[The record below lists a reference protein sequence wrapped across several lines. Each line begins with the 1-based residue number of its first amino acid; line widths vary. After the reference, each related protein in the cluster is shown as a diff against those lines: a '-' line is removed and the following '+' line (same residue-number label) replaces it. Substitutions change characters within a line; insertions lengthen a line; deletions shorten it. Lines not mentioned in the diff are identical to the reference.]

1 MLQENLDEAA
11 LAVQKVHADVLSDRM
26 REIYSAVCNATGVTG
41 IEDGTSGEAGTTG
54 NPESDDQGATARK
67 MSQRAMR
74 RLAMK
79 KPATKRTATKRMVM
93 MKRIT
98 TKKSIMNN

>member
-41 IEDGTSGEAGTTG
+41 IEDGTSG
-54 NPESDDQGATARK
+54 
-67 MSQRAMR
+67 R
-74 RLAMK
+74 RGRQETRNQMIRERR
-79 KPATKRTATKRMVM
+79 PGR
-93 MKRIT
+93 
-98 TKKSIMNN
+98 

>member
-1 MLQENLDEAA
+1 MRICFQENLDEAA

-54 NPESDDQGATARK
+54 NPESDDQGSDGQEDESESYEETGYEETGYEEDGYEADGYDEE
-67 MSQRAMR
+67 
-74 RLAMK
+74 
-79 KPATKRTATKRMVM
+79 
-93 MKRIT
+93 
-98 TKKSIMNN
+98 NYY

>member
-54 NPESDDQGATARK
+54 NPESDDQGSDGQEDESESYEETGYEETGYEEDGYEADGYDEE
-67 MSQRAMR
+67 
-74 RLAMK
+74 
-79 KPATKRTATKRMVM
+79 
-93 MKRIT
+93 
-98 TKKSIMNN
+98 NYY